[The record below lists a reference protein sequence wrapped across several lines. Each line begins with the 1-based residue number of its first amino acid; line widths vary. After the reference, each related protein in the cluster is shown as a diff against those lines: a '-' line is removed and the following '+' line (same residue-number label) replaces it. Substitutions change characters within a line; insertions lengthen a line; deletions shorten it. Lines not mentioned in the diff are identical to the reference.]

1 MFTLR
6 WWHVCTTDMS
16 GPGPAFSWIVL
27 VAILGFGLVALGLL
41 TAGQFVRSGPE
52 LLDSGD
58 AEARALAASQRAP
71 AALDSAALPVAEQ
84 GGRAGAAT
92 AIGVFQLRRMRSS
105 PGCATATLPARAVS
119 SWPSSSWESS
129 LSTLPAD

>member
-6 WWHVCTTDMS
+6 WWHVCMTDMS

-52 LLDSGD
+52 VLDSGN
-58 AEARALAASQRAP
+58 AEARASQRAP

-84 GGRAGAAT
+84 RGRARAAT
-92 AIGVFQLRRMRSS
+92 ALGVFQLRRMRSS
-105 PGCATATLPARAVS
+105 PGCATATLPASAVS